1 MDGNERK
8 TEKVIQFRREDERR
22 KEDFKCNFVVLDGK
36 VVVDRRTAPETLGP
50 DAKGG
55 ALERIRIRR
64 ETYVNSI
71 TSVARTAL
79 FCSLSSSTITKINR
93 PSWTDE
99 QGEGHE

>member
-1 MDGNERK
+1 MQR
-8 TEKVIQFRREDERR
+8 
-22 KEDFKCNFVVLDGK
+22 
-36 VVVDRRTAPETLGP
+36 
-50 DAKGG
+50 GG

>member
-22 KEDFKCNFVVLDGK
+22 KEDFKCNF
-36 VVVDRRTAPETLGP
+36 VVDRRTAPETLGP